1 MNKKTIA
8 AIKRHRTRRLATLI
22 AKAAYFYQKKQY
34 DRMANMICN
43 EFVDLGGVY
52 IKFLQGILLRSEIMK
67 RWDSPDR
74 LKIFENLDHEPLD
87 ITEFLQKELP
97 KDKLAM
103 VALVQPQPFAAGSF
117 GQVYYATLKDGSN
130 VVLKVLRPMIGELL
144 SHDLKLLTTFYRRFF
159 VKLYKNVDIDLS
171 RAVDDFRNSTMRET
185 DYAHEAK
192 FANELY
198 EAYKHHPKLF
208 IPRTYMELCTDNLI
222 VQEYVD
228 GLSVA
233 KLIKLKHQ
241 GVDPKTYVQE
251 ILGSDLDEQL
261 IMLSYESMM
270 GVFKLPR
277 VMGDPHPGNIRLMRG
292 NRVGI
297 IDFGISAQTPKDK
310 SAYFGLIEAYDKI
323 HNGSMDIA
331 GMFERAMHFFVGD
344 LYQALNRI
352 GQFIGEKTLKDVTK
366 IAGEAF
372 QQASGTDMVID
383 DPRSD
388 VGILTMINR
397 AVNKGNRFG
406 LVMKFE
412 NSEIL
417 RAAQT
422 FSALVHS
429 LGRTNQVNPRAV
441 EQVVRDITR
450 MHPEFLASHSD
461 DQTSISDAVE
471 TVLNWL
477 ERVANRDPVLFQK
490 LASKVRSSTVPV
502 VESNGETNA

>member
-1 MNKKTIA
+1 MNKKAIA
-8 AIKRHRTRRLATLI
+8 AIKRHRTRQLAALI
-22 AKAAYFYQKKQY
+22 AKAAYYYKKKQY

-43 EFVDLGGVY
+43 QFVDLGGVY
-52 IKFLQGILLRSEIMK
+52 IKFLQGVLLRSDMMK

-87 ITEFLQKELP
+87 IAQFLQKELP
-97 KDKLAM
+97 KAKLAQI
-103 VALVQPQPFAAGSF
+103 ALVQPQPFAAGSF

-144 SHDLKLLTTFYRRFF
+144 SHDLKLLTMFYRRFF
-159 VKLYKNVDIDLS
+159 VKLYKNVDMDLS
-171 RAVDDFRNSTMRET
+171 KAVDDFRASTLRET
-185 DYAHEAK
+185 DYKHEAE

-198 EAYKHHPKLF
+198 EAYKGHPKLF
-208 IPRTYMELCTDNLI
+208 IPKTYLELCTANLI

-233 KLIKLKHQ
+233 KLIKLKSQ
-241 GVDPKTYVQE
+241 GVDPKQYVSE
-251 ILGSDLDEQL
+251 TLGSDIDEQL

-270 GVFKLPR
+270 GVFTLPR
-277 VMGDPHPGNIRLMRG
+277 VMGDPHPGNIRLMKD

-297 IDFGISAQTPKDK
+297 IDFGISAKTPDDK
-310 SAYFGLIEAYDKI
+310 SAYFGLMEAYDKI

-372 QQASGTDMVID
+372 EQSLGTNMVID

-388 VGILTMINR
+388 VGVLTMINK

-417 RAAQT
+417 RATQT
-422 FSALVHS
+422 FSALINS
-429 LGRTNQVNPRAV
+429 LDRSRQVNPRAV
-441 EQVVRDITR
+441 AKVVHDIRTL
-450 MHPEFLASHSD
+450 HPEYISTRE
-461 DQTSISDAVE
+461 DQTSLGDAIE
-471 TVLNWL
+471 TVINWL
-477 ERVANRDPVLFQK
+477 ERVAHRDPVLFQK
-490 LASKVRSSTVPV
+490 LANKVRSGATPV
-502 VESNGETNA
+502 VKSNGETNA